1 MKPGLTIKVV
11 DPDPDYLGIEIQASS
26 HRFSGS
32 ARIYAGLNDLS
43 EFAACI
49 ESFPSNSEDRRNFE
63 FGSPDPGYAGGF
75 CTVSLYCVDRA
86 GHARVEVKIE
96 DDNRKERMESAMF
109 GFPIL
114 AAGVDQFVFK
124 LRQLERDQDGE
135 AVLEMASL
143 G

>member
-1 MKPGLTIKVV
+1 MKLGLTIRIV

-32 ARIYAGLNDLS
+32 ARIYAGLNDLT
-43 EFAACI
+43 EFAGCI
-49 ESFPSNSEDRRNFE
+49 EGLPSNSEDRRTFE
-63 FGSPDPGYAGGF
+63 FDTTERGFAGGY
-75 CTVSLYCVDRA
+75 CSVSLYCVDRA
-86 GHARVEVKIE
+86 GHARLEVVIE
-96 DDNRKERMESAMF
+96 DDNREERMESAKF

-114 AAGVDQFVFK
+114 AARVDEFVFK